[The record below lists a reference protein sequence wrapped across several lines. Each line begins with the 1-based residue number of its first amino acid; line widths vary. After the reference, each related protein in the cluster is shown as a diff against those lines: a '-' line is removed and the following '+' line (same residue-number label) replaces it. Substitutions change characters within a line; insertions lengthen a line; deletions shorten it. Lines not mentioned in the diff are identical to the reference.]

1 MNPFLPGTCIN
12 DLKASK
18 AARQL
23 PPGPLLTLALW
34 GSSYGVRNHSYCPC
48 CEEAEVSQVE
58 TPPGGRN
65 GYFLPAFN
73 SLMMKEPSAQPPP
86 DYTHKNSK

>member
-1 MNPFLPGTCIN
+1 MNSFLPGPCIN

-23 PPGPLLTLALW
+23 PPGPLLTLAPW
-34 GSSYGVRNHSYCPC
+34 GSSYDVRNHTYCPC
-48 CEEAEVSQVE
+48 CEEAKVSQAE

-65 GYFLPAFN
+65 GYLLPTFN
-73 SLMMKEPSAQPPP
+73 SLMMKEPSAQQPP
-86 DYTHKNSK
+86 DCTYKDSK